1 MQFPLSFWDFRLWLA
16 INAVILLITSEVLS
30 SYHEKMFMIEKKRL
44 RTIALIL
51 GIIFAITVLIQI
63 YETLIVLQP

>member
-1 MQFPLSFWDFRLWLA
+1 MQLPLSFWDFRLWLA
-16 INAVILLITSEVLS
+16 INAVILLITSEVLL